1 MKCLF
6 NEQCIRRDSSTTD
19 RRQTD
24 SSMTVALRRG
34 QALMLELELWVLS
47 CSFHRSRGDKSIEM
61 FSFLVLNC
69 PLVEVSNECS
79 VKVINK
85 DVSCLAIIEL
95 WWDLEDKNLGK
106 QATSLM
112 EMQISV
118 DTGIDAVQP

>member
-6 NEQCIRRDSSTTD
+6 NEQYIRRDSSTTD

-24 SSMTVALRRG
+24 SSMTVTLRRG
-34 QALMLELELWVLS
+34 QALMLELKLWVLS
-47 CSFHRSRGDKSIEM
+47 CSFHRSRGDKE
-61 FSFLVLNC
+61 FSFWVLNC
-69 PLVEVSNECS
+69 PLVEISNECS

-85 DVSCLAIIEL
+85 DVSCLAIIEF

-112 EMQISV
+112 EMQICRYWN
-118 DTGIDAVQP
+118 